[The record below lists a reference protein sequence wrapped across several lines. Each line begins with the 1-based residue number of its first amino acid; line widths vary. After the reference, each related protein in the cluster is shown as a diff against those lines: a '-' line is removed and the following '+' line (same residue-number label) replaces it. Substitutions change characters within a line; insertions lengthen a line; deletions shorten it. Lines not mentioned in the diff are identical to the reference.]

1 MRASNMME
9 IPIQVAV
16 RIYPCLPP
24 AVTTPISAPLLSA
37 GNVVDT
43 QSILGADEH
52 SQIRTQKDDNGNFNA
67 NENAGDNGPM
77 NLPNEPT
84 KGEANIYV
92 QAIPMTA
99 PGFLNS
105 APTALPGQM
114 NHGIAA
120 GLMQV
125 GPHSF
130 PVTHALSMDCTQSQI
145 YHQTVFPLISLFM
158 EGFDASVVTYGQRGT
173 GKTYTLYGPGFDCVY
188 NESEQGVVQR
198 CVREIFSHM
207 ANHPERTY
215 AVNIGW
221 VEIMDDAIHDLLGV
235 GNVHCNSITDVFHWL
250 QIGLNAKQSSNNN
263 SNDDLSISHTLFTLT
278 LEQQWVSKEGLIQHR
293 LSTASFSDL
302 CGTDRVFM
310 LNALDQTTSLPKDV
324 GLQTLERV
332 VNTLTD
338 PALMYGSN
346 GNIPYNQTTLT
357 TLLKDSFGGR
367 AQTLLILCVSPLER
381 DCNETICNLQF
392 AFKVQC
398 VRNYVIMNTFSDDN
412 TPISPEAI
420 MPDLPGGG
428 GCGIPVGADTFGLQF
443 AASQWYK
450 LVSNAEGLF
459 SKLAASNA
467 VTELD
472 KEQIEE
478 WLFLKQECEECLS
491 SAEAIRSQK
500 QLGPIQE
507 AEEPEEAVSD
517 PETSFHQNS
526 DNESDCE
533 SQRPDLMEK
542 LETLMEELRIKTD
555 TLIHEKYKEFIQNQP
570 KAVMES
576 QESTRQKE
584 SAQSLELVLSEQR
597 QTIDKLD
604 ERKPSMGGRR
614 RSIQP
619 GASLSSAEIAMLN
632 RVASREQTAPK
643 VTDDFL
649 ESSGDLQNAAQLR
662 AVINSPLENVQKKL
676 RKLVTDIEA
685 RQRQIEEVE
694 QTMQLKQNIITE
706 LVKNSDTR
714 STAKQRFHKKKSK
727 LESEYEKA
735 KKQLA
740 KAIVQ
745 GKDKSEVERLRALIA
760 HIEQRLQDLASM
772 KHIAGESGQKVK
784 KLQQS
789 LHESKK
795 VIDELQK
802 KLKKDRKQRE
812 QLEHELKVL
821 KEKEN
826 TLSANSKALVKIDGS
841 SNATEDA
848 ERGKNLKE
856 MQARIS
862 HLDHV
867 LREKSEN
874 LEQYGDNPEGTG
886 EKEGLRHE
894 IRNLRRTR
902 DHLLEQRC
910 ALDRKLKRDKVLS
923 QREERKLLE
932 CDEAIEAIDAAIEF
946 KNELICGH
954 KSIDTSERLQREKGE
969 QMLMARLNKLS
980 LEEMRTLLYKYFIKV
995 IDLRDS
1001 SRQLEVQLMQLERE
1015 RDAWEWKERVL
1026 SNAVRQARLEGE
1038 RNAVLL
1044 QRQHEMKL
1052 TLMLRHLAE
1061 ETSASASAS
1070 SLNFSDAQQQQHQQ
1084 QQQRYLR
1091 PTHLALA
1098 HQQQLHTAG
1107 GAINTTSPY
1116 SDSDLELEFYK
1127 PTVPVSGKILK
1138 PPKHGEMEICP
1149 LPDALAKYKPL
1160 EKFKEKERE
1169 SKNKLFAKF
1178 QVLTRYAGQSVTAA
1192 AAGCAAD
1199 EQTGGSS
1206 SRKKDKDQ
1214 LTAAIP
1220 QENLKRLISTPP
1232 ATKVTRQKN
1241 KIIIQD
1247 ATRKN

>member
-1 MRASNMME
+1 MME

-24 AVTTPISAPLLSA
+24 PIAPATTPASSPSA
-37 GNVVDT
+37 GHVVDVV
-43 QSILGADEH
+43 QNCEPDRA
-52 SQIRTQKDDNGNFNA
+52 QIAELKDDNGNI
-67 NENAGDNGPM
+67 NETG
-77 NLPNEPT
+77 EKVEQEQSPT
-84 KGEANIYV
+84 RTSFCV
-92 QAIPMTA
+92 QAIPMSLNTA
-99 PGFLNS
+99 G
-105 APTALPGQM
+105 TALPGHLD
-114 NHGIAA
+114 NGIAA

-130 PVTHALSMDCTQSQI
+130 PVTHAFPIDCTQSQI
-145 YHQTVFPLISLFM
+145 FHQTVFPLVSLFM

-173 GKTYTLYGPGFDCVY
+173 GKTYTLYGPGVDGVY
-188 NESEQGVVQR
+188 KESEQGVVQR
-198 CVREIFSHM
+198 CVREIFAHM
-207 ANHPERTY
+207 ANHRDRTY

-221 VEIMDDAIHDLLGV
+221 VEIIDDVINDLLGV
-235 GNVHCNSITDVFHWL
+235 GSVHCNSVTEVFHWIQL
-250 QIGLNAKQSSNNN
+250 GLNARRRRRQSPLINNRHN
-263 SNDDLSISHTLFTLT
+263 ADPPLNSHTLFTLT
-278 LEQQWVSKEGLIQHR
+278 LEQQWVSKGLIQHR
-293 LSTASFSDL
+293 LSTASFTDL
-302 CGTDRVFM
+302 CGSDRIFI
-310 LNALDQTTSLPKDV
+310 LNALDQPTSLPKNV
-324 GLQTLERV
+324 GLQALEQV

-338 PALMYGSN
+338 PALMYNVN

-367 AQTLLILCVSPLER
+367 AQTLVILCVSPLER

-392 AFKVQC
+392 SFKIQC

-412 TPISPEAI
+412 TPVSPEAVA
-420 MPDLPGGG
+420 PELPVVLGRGV
-428 GCGIPVGADTFGLQF
+428 PVGTDTFGLQF

-450 LVSNAEGLF
+450 LVANAEGLF
-459 SKLAASNA
+459 AKLAASNA

-472 KEQIEE
+472 KAQIEE

-491 SAEAIRSQK
+491 SADAIRSQK

-507 AEEPEEAVSD
+507 ADEPEEPVSD
-517 PETSFHQNS
+517 GENSVHQNS

-533 SQRPDLMEK
+533 SERPDLEGK
-542 LETLMEELRIKTD
+542 LVALMEELRLKTD
-555 TLIHEKYKEFIQNQP
+555 TLIQSKYKEFMQSHP
-570 KAVMES
+570 KAIMES
-576 QESTRQKE
+576 LERAPRKE
-584 SAQSLELVLSEQR
+584 TAQSMEMVLSEPC
-597 QTIDKLD
+597 TLNEKLD
-604 ERKPSMGGRR
+604 EQRR

-619 GASLSSAEIAMLN
+619 GASLTSAEIAMLN
-632 RVASREQTAPK
+632 RVASREQAVAK

-649 ESSGDLQNAAQLR
+649 DSSGDLQNASKLR
-662 AVINSPLENVQKKL
+662 AAINSPIENIQKKL
-676 RKLVTDIEA
+676 RKLDTDIDA
-685 RQRQIEEVE
+685 RQRQIQEVE

-727 LESEYEKA
+727 LETEYEKT

-745 GKDKSEVERLRALIA
+745 GKDKSEVERLRDLIP

-795 VIDELQK
+795 LIDDLQK
-802 KLKKDRKQRE
+802 KLKKDRKQRD
-812 QLEHELKVL
+812 QLEHELKML

-826 TLSANSKALVKIDGS
+826 NCNSNSNKALVKLNTH
-841 SNATEDA
+841 SNQQRGASNTNEDTPH
-848 ERGKNLKE
+848 GKDLKDV
-856 MQARIS
+856 QARIS
-862 HLDHV
+862 HLDHI

-874 LEQYGDNPEGTG
+874 LEQYVNSAEGAG

-910 ALDRKLKRDKVLS
+910 SLDRKLKRDKILS
-923 QREERKLLE
+923 HREERKLLE

-954 KSIDTSERLQREKGE
+954 KSIDTSERVQREKGE
-969 QMLMARLNKLS
+969 KMLMARLNKLS
-980 LEEMRTLLYKYFIKV
+980 AEEMRTLLYKYFTKV

-1001 SRQLEVQLMQLERE
+1001 SRNLEVQLMQLERE

-1061 ETSASASAS
+1061 ETSASTS
-1070 SLNFSDAQQQQHQQ
+1070 SMSFSDQQQQ
-1084 QQQRYLR
+1084 QQQRYMR

-1098 HQQQLHTAG
+1098 HQQQQFHTTTN
-1107 GAINTTSPY
+1107 GAINTSSQFT
-1116 SDSDLELEFYK
+1116 DSDLDLDFYK
-1127 PTVPVSGKILK
+1127 NVLPVSGKILK

-1149 LPDALAKYKPL
+1149 MPDALAKYKPL
-1160 EKFKEKERE
+1160 DKFKEKERD
-1169 SKNKLFAKF
+1169 SKNKLIAKF
-1178 QVLTRYAGQSVTAA
+1178 HVLTRYAGQSMTAGTGGCA
-1192 AAGCAAD
+1192 EEAAG
-1199 EQTGGSS
+1199 GRG
-1206 SRKKDKDQ
+1206 RKKDKQ
-1214 LTAAIP
+1214 QVSAGIP
-1220 QENLKRLISTPP
+1220 QENLKRLISPTPV
-1232 ATKVTRQKN
+1232 TKVTRQKN

-1247 ATRKN
+1247 ATRRN

>member
-1 MRASNMME
+1 MME

-16 RIYPCLPP
+16 RIYPCLQPAATIPIEAPP
-24 AVTTPISAPLLSA
+24 PSA
-37 GNVVDT
+37 GNVVHT
-43 QSILGADEH
+43 KSNTGSDEH
-52 SQIRTQKDDNGNFNA
+52 LQLATQKDDNGNFNSNTVGEKTDTLA
-67 NENAGDNGPM
+67 QDESSATEN
-77 NLPNEPT
+77 
-84 KGEANIYV
+84 IFCV
-92 QAIPMTA
+92 QAIPMAA
-99 PGFLNS
+99 PGFLNT
-105 APTALPGQM
+105 APTALPGQLD
-114 NHGIAA
+114 NGIAA

-130 PVTHALSMDCTQSQI
+130 PVTHALPMDCTQSQI

-173 GKTYTLYGPGFDCVY
+173 GKTYTLYGPNLDCVY
-188 NESEQGVVQR
+188 SDSGQGVVQR
-198 CVREIFSHM
+198 CVREIFAHM
-207 ANHPERTY
+207 ENHPERTY

-221 VEIMDDAIHDLLGV
+221 VEIIDDVIHDLLGV
-235 GNVHCNSITDVFHWL
+235 GNIHCDSITDVFHWL
-250 QIGLNAKQSSNNN
+250 QLGLTAKQRPTNQS
-263 SNDDLSISHTLFTLT
+263 DDAPITHTLFTLT

-310 LNALDQTTSLPKDV
+310 LNALDQPTSLPKDA
-324 GLQTLERV
+324 GLQTLEQV

-338 PALMYGSN
+338 PALMYGAN

-412 TPISPEAI
+412 TPISPETV
-420 MPDLPGGG
+420 MPELPGASVRGV
-428 GCGIPVGADTFGLQF
+428 PVGADTFGLQF

-459 SKLAASNA
+459 SKLATSNA

-500 QLGPIQE
+500 QLVPIQE
-507 AEEPEEAVSD
+507 ADEPEEAMSE
-517 PETSFHQNS
+517 PETSLQQNS

-542 LETLMEELRIKTD
+542 LEVLMEELRLKTD
-555 TLIHEKYKEFIQNQP
+555 TLIEDKYKEFIQNQP

-576 QESTRQKE
+576 QESARHKE
-584 SAQSLELVLSEQR
+584 SANSMELVLSEQR
-597 QTIDKLD
+597 APNEKLD
-604 ERKPSMGGRR
+604 ERKASIGGRR

-632 RVASREQTAPK
+632 RVASREQAVPK
-643 VTDDFL
+643 VADDFL
-649 ESSGDLQNAAQLR
+649 EGSGDLQNASQLR
-662 AVINSPLENVQKKL
+662 AAINSPLENIQKKL
-676 RKLVTDIEA
+676 RKLDTDIEA
-685 RQRQIEEVE
+685 RQNQIQEVE

-727 LESEYEKA
+727 LESEYEKT

-745 GKDKSEVERLRALIA
+745 GKDKSEVERLRSLIA
-760 HIEQRLQDLASM
+760 HIEHRLQDLASM

-789 LHESKK
+789 IHESKK
-795 VIDELQK
+795 LIDDLQK

-812 QLEHELKVL
+812 QLEHELKAL

-826 TLSANSKALVKIDGS
+826 NGNGNSKALVKLDSHAPHGGS
-841 SNATEDA
+841 NSVEDV

-856 MQARIS
+856 VQARIS

-874 LEQYGDNPEGTG
+874 LEQYGDNAEGAG

-910 ALDRKLKRDKVLS
+910 TLDRKLKRDKMLS
-923 QREERKLLE
+923 HREERKLLE

-980 LEEMRTLLYKYFIKV
+980 PEEMRTLLYKYFTKV

-1001 SRQLEVQLMQLERE
+1001 SRKLEVQLMQLERE

-1061 ETSASASAS
+1061 ETSASASSTSFNEAQHHQ
-1070 SLNFSDAQQQQHQQ
+1070 QQQQH
-1084 QQQRYLR
+1084 QRYLR
-1091 PTHLALA
+1091 PTNLALT
-1098 HQQQLHTAG
+1098 HQQQQLHAAG
-1107 GAINTTSPY
+1107 GAINTSSQY
-1116 SDSDLELEFYK
+1116 SDTDLDLDFYK
-1127 PTVPVSGKILK
+1127 NTTIPVSGKILK

-1160 EKFKEKERE
+1160 DKFKEKERE

-1192 AAGCAAD
+1192 ASNCAAA
-1199 EQTGGSS
+1199 EQAGGSG
-1206 SRKKDKDQ
+1206 RKKDKEQ
-1214 LTAAIP
+1214 LAAAIP

>member
-1 MRASNMME
+1 
-9 IPIQVAV
+9 
-16 RIYPCLPP
+16 
-24 AVTTPISAPLLSA
+24 
-37 GNVVDT
+37 
-43 QSILGADEH
+43 
-52 SQIRTQKDDNGNFNA
+52 
-67 NENAGDNGPM
+67 
-77 NLPNEPT
+77 
-84 KGEANIYV
+84 
-92 QAIPMTA
+92 
-99 PGFLNS
+99 
-105 APTALPGQM
+105 
-114 NHGIAA
+114 
-120 GLMQV
+120 
-125 GPHSF
+125 
-130 PVTHALSMDCTQSQI
+130 
-145 YHQTVFPLISLFM
+145 
-158 EGFDASVVTYGQRGT
+158 
-173 GKTYTLYGPGFDCVY
+173 
-188 NESEQGVVQR
+188 
-198 CVREIFSHM
+198 
-207 ANHPERTY
+207 
-215 AVNIGW
+215 
-221 VEIMDDAIHDLLGV
+221 
-235 GNVHCNSITDVFHWL
+235 
-250 QIGLNAKQSSNNN
+250 
-263 SNDDLSISHTLFTLT
+263 
-278 LEQQWVSKEGLIQHR
+278 
-293 LSTASFSDL
+293 
-302 CGTDRVFM
+302 
-310 LNALDQTTSLPKDV
+310 
-324 GLQTLERV
+324 
-332 VNTLTD
+332 
-338 PALMYGSN
+338 MYGAN
-346 GNIPYNQTTLT
+346 GNIPYNRATLT

-392 AFKVQC
+392 AFKIQC

-412 TPISPEAI
+412 TPISPEALV
-420 MPDLPGGG
+420 PELPGGG
-428 GCGIPVGADTFGLQF
+428 GPCLPVGTDTFGLQF

-450 LVSNAEGLF
+450 LVANAEGLF

-478 WLFLKQECEECLS
+478 WLYLKQECEECLS
-491 SAEAIRSQK
+491 SAEALRSQK

-507 AEEPEEAVSD
+507 ADEPEEAISE
-517 PETSFHQNS
+517 PETSLQQNS
-526 DNESDCE
+526 DNDSDCE

-542 LETLMEELRIKTD
+542 LQILMEELRLKTD
-555 TLIHEKYKEFIQNQP
+555 TLIQDKYKEFLQSQP

-576 QESTRQKE
+576 QDSLRHKE
-584 SAQSLELVLSEQR
+584 SAHSMELVLSEQPPPR
-597 QTIDKLD
+597 EKLD
-604 ERKPSMGGRR
+604 ERKTSIGGRR

-632 RVASREQTAPK
+632 RVASREQAAPK
-643 VTDDFL
+643 EVDDFL
-649 ESSGDLQNAAQLR
+649 ESSGDLQNASQLR
-662 AVINSPLENVQKKL
+662 AAINSPLENMQKKL
-676 RKLVTDIEA
+676 RKLDTDIEA
-685 RQRQIEEVE
+685 RQCQIQEVE

-727 LESEYEKA
+727 LESEYEKT

-745 GKDKSEVERLRALIA
+745 GKEKSEVERLRALIA

-784 KLQQS
+784 KLQHS
-789 LHESKK
+789 IHESKK

-826 TLSANSKALVKIDGS
+826 SGNGNKALVKLDP
-841 SNATEDA
+841 NAFNNGEDA

-856 MQARIS
+856 VQARIS

-874 LEQYGDNPEGTG
+874 LEQYGDTAEGTG

-910 ALDRKLKRDKVLS
+910 TLDRKLKRDKMLS
-923 QREERKLLE
+923 HREERKLLE

-954 KSIDTSERLQREKGE
+954 KSIDTSERVQREKGE

-980 LEEMRTLLYKYFIKV
+980 PEEMRTLLYKYFTKV

-1001 SRQLEVQLMQLERE
+1001 SRKLEVQLMQLERE

-1061 ETSASASAS
+1061 ETSASTS
-1070 SLNFSDAQQQQHQQ
+1070 SVSFSEAQQQHQ

-1091 PTHLALA
+1091 PTNLALT
-1098 HQQQLHTAG
+1098 HQQQQMHTAG
-1107 GAINTTSPY
+1107 GAMNTSSQY
-1116 SDSDLELEFYK
+1116 SDTDLDLDFYK
-1127 PTVPVSGKILK
+1127 KAPIPVSGKILK

-1160 EKFKEKERE
+1160 DKLKEKERE

-1199 EQTGGSS
+1199 EPAGGSG
-1206 SRKKDKDQ
+1206 RKKDKAQQ
-1214 LTAAIP
+1214 LAAAIP

>member
-1 MRASNMME
+1 MME

-24 AVTTPISAPLLSA
+24 AITIPITEAPPPPSA
-37 GNVVDT
+37 GNVIDT
-43 QSILGADEH
+43 QTNPKAGEQL
-52 SQIRTQKDDNGNFNA
+52 QITTQKDDNGNFNEYNNGGSG
-67 NENAGDNGPM
+67 NESMPAQNGTHSA
-77 NLPNEPT
+77 ET
-84 KGEANIYV
+84 NICV
-92 QAIPMTA
+92 QAIPMA
-99 PGFLNS
+99 AHGFLNA
-105 APTALPGQM
+105 APTALPGQLD
-114 NHGIAA
+114 NGIAA

-173 GKTYTLYGPGFDCVY
+173 GKTYTLYGPGLDCLY
-188 NESEQGVVQR
+188 SETEQGVVQR
-198 CVREIFSHM
+198 CVREIFTHM

-221 VEIMDDAIHDLLGV
+221 VEIIDDAIRDLLGV
-235 GNVHCNSITDVFHWL
+235 GNVHCNSITEVFHWL
-250 QIGLNAKQSSNNN
+250 QLGLNAKHAI
-263 SNDDLSISHTLFTLT
+263 NDNADDDAPLSHTLFTLT

-310 LNALDQTTSLPKDV
+310 LNALDQPTSLPKDV
-324 GLQTLERV
+324 GLQTLEQV

-367 AQTLLILCVSPLER
+367 AQTLLILSVSPLER

-420 MPDLPGGG
+420 MPELSGGG
-428 GCGIPVGADTFGLQF
+428 GRGVPVGADTFGLQF

-500 QLGPIQE
+500 QLVPIQE
-507 AEEPEEAVSD
+507 AEEPEETASE
-517 PETSFHQNS
+517 PETSLQQNS

-542 LETLMEELRIKTD
+542 LETLMEELRLKTD
-555 TLIHEKYKEFIQNQP
+555 TLIQGKYKEFMQSHP

-576 QESTRQKE
+576 QESVRHKE
-584 SAQSLELVLSEQR
+584 SMQSMELVLSEQR
-597 QTIDKLD
+597 PPCEKLD
-604 ERKPSMGGRR
+604 ERKASMGGRR

-632 RVASREQTAPK
+632 RVASREQATPK
-643 VTDDFL
+643 AADDFL
-649 ESSGDLQNAAQLR
+649 DSSGDLQNAVQLR
-662 AVINSPLENVQKKL
+662 AAINSPLDNVQKKL
-676 RKLVTDIEA
+676 RKLDTDIEA
-685 RQRQIEEVE
+685 RQRQIQEVE

-727 LESEYEKA
+727 LEAEYEKT
-735 KKQLA
+735 KKQLT

-745 GKDKSEVERLRALIA
+745 GKEKSEVERLRALIA

-795 VIDELQK
+795 LIDDLQK
-802 KLKKDRKQRE
+802 KLKKDRKVHE
-812 QLEHELKVL
+812 QLEHEQKVL

-826 TLSANSKALVKIDGS
+826 AVNGNNKALVKLDVNAMNGS
-841 SNATEDA
+841 LHGIEDV
-848 ERGKNLKE
+848 EHGKNLKE
-856 MQARIS
+856 VQARIS

-874 LEQYGDNPEGTG
+874 LEQYGDNAEGAG

-910 ALDRKLKRDKVLS
+910 SLDRKLKREKMLS
-923 QREERKLLE
+923 HREERKLLE

-980 LEEMRTLLYKYFIKV
+980 PEEMRTLLYKYFTKV

-1001 SRQLEVQLMQLERE
+1001 SRKLEVQLMQLERE

-1061 ETSASASAS
+1061 ETSASASS
-1070 SLNFSDAQQQQHQQ
+1070 SSFNDAQH

-1091 PTHLALA
+1091 PTHLALT
-1098 HQQQLHTAG
+1098 HQHQQQQQQQLHTAN
-1107 GAINTTSPY
+1107 GAMNTSSQY
-1116 SDSDLELEFYK
+1116 SDSDLDLDFYK
-1127 PTVPVSGKILK
+1127 NAVPVSGKILK

-1160 EKFKEKERE
+1160 DKFKEKERE

-1178 QVLTRYAGQSVTAA
+1178 QVLTRYAGQSVTTAA
-1192 AAGCAAD
+1192 AVD
-1199 EQTGGSS
+1199 EHAGGSS
-1206 SRKKDKDQ
+1206 RNKKEKEQ

>member
-1 MRASNMME
+1 MME

-24 AVTTPISAPLLSA
+24 AITIPITEAPPPPSA
-37 GNVVDT
+37 GNVIDT
-43 QSILGADEH
+43 QTNPKAGEQL
-52 SQIRTQKDDNGNFNA
+52 QITTQKDDNGNFNEYNNGGSG
-67 NENAGDNGPM
+67 NESMPAQNGTHSA
-77 NLPNEPT
+77 ET
-84 KGEANIYV
+84 NICV
-92 QAIPMTA
+92 QAIPMA
-99 PGFLNS
+99 AHGFLNA
-105 APTALPGQM
+105 APTALPGQLD
-114 NHGIAA
+114 NGIAA

-173 GKTYTLYGPGFDCVY
+173 GKTYTLYGPGLDCLY
-188 NESEQGVVQR
+188 SETEQGVVQR
-198 CVREIFSHM
+198 CYDI
-207 ANHPERTY
+207 
-215 AVNIGW
+215 
-221 VEIMDDAIHDLLGV
+221 
-235 GNVHCNSITDVFHWL
+235 
-250 QIGLNAKQSSNNN
+250 
-263 SNDDLSISHTLFTLT
+263 
-278 LEQQWVSKEGLIQHR
+278 
-293 LSTASFSDL
+293 
-302 CGTDRVFM
+302 
-310 LNALDQTTSLPKDV
+310 
-324 GLQTLERV
+324 
-332 VNTLTD
+332 
-338 PALMYGSN
+338 
-346 GNIPYNQTTLT
+346 
-357 TLLKDSFGGR
+357 
-367 AQTLLILCVSPLER
+367 
-381 DCNETICNLQF
+381 
-392 AFKVQC
+392 
-398 VRNYVIMNTFSDDN
+398 SDD
-412 TPISPEAI
+412 TPMAI
-420 MPDLPGGG
+420 YASGRGYLW
-428 GCGIPVGADTFGLQF
+428 F
-443 AASQWYK
+443 A
-450 LVSNAEGLF
+450 VR

-500 QLGPIQE
+500 QLVPIQE
-507 AEEPEEAVSD
+507 AEEPEETASE
-517 PETSFHQNS
+517 PETSLQQNS

-542 LETLMEELRIKTD
+542 LETLMEELRLKTD
-555 TLIHEKYKEFIQNQP
+555 TLIQGKYKEFMQSHP

-576 QESTRQKE
+576 QESVRHKE
-584 SAQSLELVLSEQR
+584 SMQSMELVLSEQR
-597 QTIDKLD
+597 PPCEKLD
-604 ERKPSMGGRR
+604 ERKASMGGRR

-632 RVASREQTAPK
+632 RVASREQATPK
-643 VTDDFL
+643 VADDFL
-649 ESSGDLQNAAQLR
+649 DSSGDLQNPAQLR
-662 AVINSPLENVQKKL
+662 AAINSPLDNVQKKL
-676 RKLVTDIEA
+676 RKLDTDIEA
-685 RQRQIEEVE
+685 RQRQIQEVE

-727 LESEYEKA
+727 LEAEYEKT
-735 KKQLA
+735 KKQLT

-745 GKDKSEVERLRALIA
+745 GKEKSEVERLRALIA

-795 VIDELQK
+795 LIDDLQK
-802 KLKKDRKQRE
+802 KLKKDRKVHE
-812 QLEHELKVL
+812 QLEHEQKVL
-821 KEKEN
+821 KRKK
-826 TLSANSKALVKIDGS
+826 TLLHEI
-841 SNATEDA
+841 EDV
-848 ERGKNLKE
+848 EHGKNLKE
-856 MQARIS
+856 VQARIS

-874 LEQYGDNPEGTG
+874 LEQYGDNAEGAG

-910 ALDRKLKRDKVLS
+910 SLDRKLKREKMLS
-923 QREERKLLE
+923 HREERKLLE

-980 LEEMRTLLYKYFIKV
+980 PEEMRTLLYKYFTKV

-1001 SRQLEVQLMQLERE
+1001 SRKLEVQLMQLERE

-1061 ETSASASAS
+1061 ETSASASS
-1070 SLNFSDAQQQQHQQ
+1070 SSFNDA

-1091 PTHLALA
+1091 PTHLALT
-1098 HQQQLHTAG
+1098 HQQQQQQQQQQLHTAS
-1107 GAINTTSPY
+1107 GAMNTSSQY
-1116 SDSDLELEFYK
+1116 SDSDLDLDFYK
-1127 PTVPVSGKILK
+1127 NAVPVSGKILK

-1160 EKFKEKERE
+1160 DKFKEKERE

-1178 QVLTRYAGQSVTAA
+1178 QVLTRYAGQSVTTAA
-1192 AAGCAAD
+1192 AVD
-1199 EQTGGSS
+1199 EHAGGSS
-1206 SRKKDKDQ
+1206 RNKKEKEQ